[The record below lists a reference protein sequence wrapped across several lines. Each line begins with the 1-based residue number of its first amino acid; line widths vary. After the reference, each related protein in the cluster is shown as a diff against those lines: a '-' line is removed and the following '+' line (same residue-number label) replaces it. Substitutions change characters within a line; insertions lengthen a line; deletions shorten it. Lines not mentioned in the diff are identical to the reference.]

1 MISRN
6 DISGQLQWVFFIASL
21 LLVIS
26 LVGLNGR
33 CSAQSPELTSQ
44 SIPEVAT
51 SEATPAGTSAAI
63 ALSPEEREKRDKGKQ
78 MLPVFW
84 ILLIGI
90 AILGGLLVLMAI
102 YLGSHARRIAR
113 KPSPSAK
120 LKNEYWYLQ
129 KRETPEQE
137 LGIPPQ
143 KDETE

>member
-6 DISGQLQWVFFIASL
+6 DKSGQLQWALFTASL
-21 LLVIS
+21 LLVIL
-26 LVGLNGR
+26 LVGLNGK

-51 SEATPAGTSAAI
+51 SEVTPTGTSGGI
-63 ALSPEEREKRDKGKQ
+63 ELSPEEREKREKGKQ

-90 AILGGLLVLMAI
+90 ATLGGLLVLIAI
-102 YLGSHARRIAR
+102 YLGSRARRIAR
-113 KPSPSAK
+113 RASPSAK

-129 KRETPEQE
+129 KKDSLEKRS
-137 LGIPPQ
+137 Q
-143 KDETE
+143 KGETE